1 MRDVQICAVGM
12 DLDAEAKAACPAG
25 YAAFMHLKLQFR
37 AADQHVLW
45 KASGDR
51 RYDVRKRK
59 KIQVVTRLRDKH
71 RQPSTAQRGLSRHV
85 D

>member
-45 KASGDR
+45 KARNS
-51 RYDVRKRK
+51 
-59 KIQVVTRLRDKH
+59 
-71 RQPSTAQRGLSRHV
+71 
-85 D
+85 